1 VLLADDSAF
10 LRSAVH
16 GSLPYLLILRSAK
29 RVSKDEARAV
39 ASWFETALRAS
50 SPRGLTIQFGEISMR
65 LIGMVD
71 SPYVR
76 RVAVSLKFMGI
87 HYTSEH
93 VSVFRNYDQFAAIN
107 PVVKAPTL
115 VTDDGT
121 VLMDSSLI
129 LEHAERLVGAER
141 SLTPRDIREHARS
154 QRIIGFALAACEKT
168 VQIVYE
174 RELRP
179 SDKQHEP
186 WLARVRGQ
194 TLAAYGV
201 LERELGDGKAWLFGS
216 RPLQADITTAVAWR
230 FTMYRIADVVSA
242 ADFPALSAFS
252 ARAEAL
258 PEFSS
263 LPLD

>member
-1 VLLADDSAF
+1 
-10 LRSAVH
+10 
-16 GSLPYLLILRSAK
+16 
-29 RVSKDEARAV
+29 
-39 ASWFETALRAS
+39 
-50 SPRGLTIQFGEISMR
+50 MR
-65 LIGMVD
+65 LIGMMD

-87 HYTSEH
+87 PFTSER

-115 VTDDGT
+115 VTGDGK

-129 LEHAERLVGAER
+129 LEYVERQVDAAH
-141 SLTPRDIREHARS
+141 SLTPTDNREHAQS
-154 QRIIGFALAACEKT
+154 QHIIGLALAACEKA

-179 SDKQHEP
+179 SEKQHQP
-186 WLARVRGQ
+186 WLERVRRQ
-194 TLAAYGV
+194 VRAAYDV
-201 LERELGDGKAWLFGS
+201 LEREIGGGERWLFAE

-230 FTMYRIADVVSA
+230 FTMYRIADVVDA
-242 ADFPALSAFS
+242 VDYPALSRFS

-258 PEFSS
+258 EQFAS